1 MPARRDPA
9 PATAAAPPV
18 PLRCIPTVRSVETYD
33 LVLVG
38 GVPGA
43 GKSTAIAGATDDL
56 AHVRAVDP
64 EHVTWWLRRRLPSQ
78 TPYRSYRWAVH
89 LLHTLR
95 VLVHLLN
102 GPVVGRRLVV
112 HDPGTRLRRRSLFLG
127 LARLAGWRT
136 VLLYVDVDRPAAQ
149 DGQRRRGRVVRS
161 FDEHWQ
167 NWEQLRPALIAEPS
181 AQSSAQP
188 SADPGSHPGAEPV
201 RLVDRTEAAT
211 VLRRLCTA

>member
-9 PATAAAPPV
+9 PATAAPSPV
-18 PLRCIPTVRSVETYD
+18 PIRCVPTARSAETYD

-43 GKSTAIAGATDDL
+43 GKSTAIARATDDL

-64 EHVTWWLRRRLPSQ
+64 EHVTWWLRRRLPPQ
-78 TPYRSYRWAVH
+78 TPYRSYRWEVH
-89 LLHTLR
+89 LLHTVR
-95 VLVHLLN
+95 VLIHLLN

-127 LARLAGWRT
+127 LAHLAGWRT

-167 NWEQLRPALIAEPS
+167 SWEQLRPALIAQPSAEPS
-181 AQSSAQP
+181 AE
-188 SADPGSHPGAEPV
+188 PGSHAGAEPV